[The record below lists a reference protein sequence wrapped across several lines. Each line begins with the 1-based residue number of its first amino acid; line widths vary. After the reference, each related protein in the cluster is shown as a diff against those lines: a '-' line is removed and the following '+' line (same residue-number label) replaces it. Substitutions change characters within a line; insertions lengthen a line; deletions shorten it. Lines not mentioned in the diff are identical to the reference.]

1 MTYLSRKLLST
12 VACLLLASL
21 TLVGCNLPA
30 PQLPTP
36 DLLATSAAQTVAVQ
50 LTLSAGQTPVPPSPT
65 QEELPPLA
73 SATSPEPSSTPT
85 ITPTATP
92 DKASCDRAEYVSDI
106 TIADDTTFTPGA
118 TFTKVWRMRNVGT
131 CTWTT
136 SYALVFVD
144 GEQMNGASIV
154 QLTSDV
160 APNDTVDLS
169 VELTAPDTPDT
180 YRGNWQ
186 IRNDEDRLF
195 GIGED
200 ADESF
205 WVQIVVLDDSDDL
218 GLGEPTWRDTFA
230 SNANWY
236 MVDTD
241 DTQFE
246 VKDGELIME
255 SIHSGTYDNWGL
267 SHRPKVTDF
276 YLEITARTGDECSG
290 LDRYGVLIRAPDPNQ
305 GYVYGF
311 SCSGRYRIY
320 KWDGENYTGLQEWT
334 NTPHIQSGPNQTNR
348 LGIWAEGD
356 TFKLYANGKLLAE
369 VSDSEYDEGRFGLF
383 IGSSNTDNLKVF
395 IEEAAYWLIGD

>member
-1 MTYLSRKLLST
+1 MTQLSRKLLTT
-12 VACLLLASL
+12 VACLLLASM

-30 PQLPTP
+30 PQQPTP
-36 DLLATSAAQTVAVQ
+36 DLLATSAAQTVAVR
-50 LTLSAGQTPVPPSPT
+50 LTQSAGQTPIPPSPT
-65 QEELPPLA
+65 HEELPPLA

-92 DKASCDRAEYVSDI
+92 DEASCDRAEFVSDI

-118 TFTKVWRMRNVGT
+118 TFTKVWRLRNVGA

-136 SYALVFVD
+136 AYALVFVD
-144 GEQMNGASIV
+144 GEQMNGASMV
-154 QLTSDV
+154 PLTSDV

-169 VELTAPDTPDT
+169 MELTAPSAPDT

-186 IRNDEDRLF
+186 LRNDEDRLF

-200 ADESF
+200 ADVSF
-205 WVQIVVLDDSDDL
+205 WVQIVVIDDSDDL
-218 GLGEPTWRDTFA
+218 GLGEPTWRDTFTSSA
-230 SNANWY
+230 YWY
-236 MVDTD
+236 MVDTE
-241 DTQFE
+241 DTRFE
-246 VKDGELIME
+246 VKDGDLIME
-255 SIHSGTYDNWGL
+255 SIHSGTFDQWGL
-267 SHRPKVTDF
+267 SNRPKLTDF

-290 LDRYGVLIRAPDPNQ
+290 LDRYGVLIRAPDSSQ

-356 TFKLYANGKLLAE
+356 TFKLYANGQLLAE
-369 VSDSEYDEGRFGLF
+369 VTDSEFSEGRFGLF

-395 IEEAAYWLIGD
+395 VEEAAYWVIGE